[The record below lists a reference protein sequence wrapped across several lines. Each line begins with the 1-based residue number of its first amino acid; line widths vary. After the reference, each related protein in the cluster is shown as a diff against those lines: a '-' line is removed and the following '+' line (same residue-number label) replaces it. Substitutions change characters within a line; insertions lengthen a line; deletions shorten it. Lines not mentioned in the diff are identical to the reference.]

1 MAKYIEEDQMS
12 KNRKSRAKEIL
23 IKISQIN
30 QKTNKLTITDIRR
43 ANKEYSKI
51 SKYSGIKIE
60 IEEEDKK

>member
-1 MAKYIEEDQMS
+1 MS